1 MSKGVA
7 LITGASGGIGG
18 ALARCFAVNDFD
30 LVITARREAE
40 LNALAEALGDQARV
54 SIVVADLSTADG
66 IRQLTDGVEALGVD
80 IDVLVNN
87 AAIAGFR
94 NFTQLSRQEM
104 HDLVNLNCTAVSTL
118 MHHFL
123 PGMVARG
130 SGRIL
135 NVASVGAFQ
144 PIPGMSLYAASK
156 AFVLSLSEGVTEE
169 LRGTGVSVTALCPGV
184 TRADPAQQLE
194 VDVPDFLV
202 GSADEVA
209 RQAYE
214 AVMSR
219 QAICVPGLVNQ
230 AGLTWAKFQPRWLTR
245 GLAGFASRFAKT

>member
-1 MSKGVA
+1 MSKGTA

-18 ALARCFAVNDFD
+18 ALARCFAANDFD

-40 LNALAEALGDQARV
+40 LSTLAQAIEGDIDV
-54 SIVVADLSTADG
+54 TIIVADLSTAEG
-66 IRQLTDGVEALGVD
+66 VKQLTAEVDNLGLE

-94 NFTQLSRQEM
+94 NFSRLSEIEM
-104 HDLVNLNCTAVSTL
+104 YDLIGLNCTAVSAL

-130 SGRIL
+130 NGRIL
-135 NVASVGAFQ
+135 NVASVGAFA

-156 AFVLSLSEGVTEE
+156 SFVLSLSEGVSEE

-194 VDVPDFLV
+194 VEVPDFLV

-209 RQAYE
+209 REAFD

-219 QAICVPGLVNQ
+219 QAVCIPGVINQ
-230 AGLTWAKFQPRWLTR
+230 AALAWAKFQPRWLTR